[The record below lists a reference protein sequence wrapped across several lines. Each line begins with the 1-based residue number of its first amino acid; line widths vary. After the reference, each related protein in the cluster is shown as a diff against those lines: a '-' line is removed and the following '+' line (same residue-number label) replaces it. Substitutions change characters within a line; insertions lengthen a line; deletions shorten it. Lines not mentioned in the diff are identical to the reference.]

1 MSDNGRR
8 IINIII
14 SLLAA
19 IVAWTFVVYNDDP
32 MTEVTYK
39 DVPIIFEG
47 EATLV
52 NRGLGVS
59 QVSSDT
65 IDVKLRQMR
74 IHTGDISA
82 NSISVIADV
91 SEAVEGEN
99 GISLKISGPE
109 NTQVLDASKRSISV
123 IAEPASSVEKD
134 IVIEYEGDNSGIE
147 PIATSVTSD
156 TATVLGAESEIE
168 RVSKIACQLRP
179 GDTSEKT
186 KNITSTLEAFDR
198 NGDVIEH
205 IIIYPNEINFYAYTG
220 ITKEV
225 PLEIVTDEPD
235 DDYERTWYA
244 PETILIKGDADSLQA
259 VESIPTTEIR
269 ISEMYEDTEVDLEYD
284 LPEGI
289 YIANRSQGKTI
300 RIKVALKETEED
312 ESEDTES

>member
-99 GISLKISGPE
+99 GIAYRKIYLFLFIIFGMAYLFLFLPFVSPDEPSHYLSAYRISDLLLGQIGQLGDKRLLMRME
-109 NTQVLDASKRSISV
+109 DYQFFQQKKYVLDPKYYMAVTESMHLHRHQTGYV
-123 IAEPASSVEKD
+123 IAAGPMVTNSIFSYFPAGFGMAVAR
-134 IVIEYEGDNSGIE
+134 VLNLSG
-147 PIATSVTSD
+147 AMTFYFGTSCC
-156 TATVLGAESEIE
+156 
-168 RVSKIACQLRP
+168 R
-179 GDTSEKT
+179 
-186 KNITSTLEAFDR
+186 
-198 NGDVIEH
+198 
-205 IIIYPNEINFYAYTG
+205 
-220 ITKEV
+220 
-225 PLEIVTDEPD
+225 
-235 DDYERTWYA
+235 
-244 PETILIKGDADSLQA
+244 ILFL
-259 VESIPTTEIR
+259 
-269 ISEMYEDTEVDLEYD
+269 
-284 LPEGI
+284 
-289 YIANRSQGKTI
+289 
-300 RIKVALKETEED
+300 
-312 ESEDTES
+312 

>member
-19 IVAWTFVVYNDDP
+19 VIAWTFVVYNDDP

-39 DVPIIFEG
+39 DVPVIFEG

-59 QVSSDT
+59 QVSAET

-74 IHTGDISA
+74 IHTGDISS

-134 IVIEYEGDNSGIE
+134 IVIEYEGDNHFRVIGSENSKLCQDDLLTLTHIVRHY
-147 PIATSVTSD
+147 PLLVSD
-156 TATVLGAESEIE
+156 VIREGKSLGAFTAG
-168 RVSKIACQLRP
+168 KAQ
-179 GDTSEKT
+179 
-186 KNITSTLEAFDR
+186 
-198 NGDVIEH
+198 
-205 IIIYPNEINFYAYTG
+205 G
-220 ITKEV
+220 IDFK
-225 PLEIVTDEPD
+225 PL
-235 DDYERTWYA
+235 
-244 PETILIKGDADSLQA
+244 
-259 VESIPTTEIR
+259 
-269 ISEMYEDTEVDLEYD
+269 
-284 LPEGI
+284 
-289 YIANRSQGKTI
+289 
-300 RIKVALKETEED
+300 
-312 ESEDTES
+312 